1 MQMIMLVLCSV
12 FVFVFLKPNVLK
24 IPEIGSSVELL
35 IAACSWVSLR
45 CRQQGAGEVPV
56 HLCCWFCFSWCRS
69 EFSVY
74 FGKTVLTAAAW
85 LQSIFSNVA
94 YFKAAAHTPSSSWQ
108 HHRERD
114 AFAWVIWS
122 GKNDNIWQKK
132 KKIEKPGGQPYFHG
146 QAFLLPMPSQ
156 AACWGFSETIN
167 ISPMQICSAAAK
179 KATHPCAC
187 PGPLLEIARKM
198 YGAVTSC

>member
-1 MQMIMLVLCSV
+1 M
-12 FVFVFLKPNVLK
+12 
-24 IPEIGSSVELL
+24 
-35 IAACSWVSLR
+35 SLQ
-45 CRQQGAGEVPV
+45 CRQQGAGEVPM
-56 HLCCWFCFSWCRS
+56 HFCCWFCFSWCHS

-74 FGKTVLTAAAW
+74 FGKTEFTAAAW

-108 HHRERD
+108 HHREQD

-132 KKIEKPGGQPYFHG
+132 KKKWDWRTRGSAVFPW
-146 QAFLLPMPSQ
+146 PSISAAHALT

-167 ISPMQICSAAAK
+167 ISPMQIFSAAAK

-187 PGPLLEIARKM
+187 PGPLLDIARKM